1 MADAQ
6 RTIDLIF
13 NGVDKTG
20 AATLSALSNAEK
32 FSSSLQNITQ
42 PISDFT
48 VGAVKLEAGLLA
60 AGAAMTIFAVKAAA
74 DFDAN
79 FRQIST
85 IIDASDEDLNAFR
98 KSILE
103 YAKTSTASL
112 PEITEALGAAIGSGV
127 DYANSLEL
135 LSAAEKLSVATRTD
149 LQSTTKVLVS
159 TMNSYGLQTADAA
172 KLSDIF
178 FKIIDDGDIS
188 MGDLAES
195 FAKVAPVAKIA
206 GVPIEELGAAIATLT
221 AAGIKPAESMEAIR
235 AAISNIIS
243 PSKEGAELAAQLGIE
258 FKAAGLKANGLA
270 GILEQVKDKTGGN
283 AEQMK
288 VLFGSINGF
297 TAAATL
303 AGPQAAAFAEILKG
317 MGDATGATSAA
328 YAKMVT
334 ELGLSTKI
342 MVNAFEVLKVAIG
355 QPLLDEVGGVA
366 LAIANIFNAL
376 GVSVESGK
384 LKDLVKY
391 VEGLF
396 SQLQVT
402 LEAVAKNLPAALAK
416 ADFSG
421 FTKGIDAVIGA
432 FGKLFGSIDLKT
444 VDGLT
449 RAIELAGGGFLALS
463 KFTAGVIDAFKP
475 MFDLL
480 VKIAAEV
487 KNADTNFIKIAGN
500 VGGAAVQLNLLLGAF
515 NGLVPALETIVG
527 LMVAKQG
534 LSLVGALKTL
544 ETVLPSLSKG
554 LAGLGVVLALP
565 FAATEIY
572 KVAEAM
578 LAWKKAQEQLTD
590 AQDRSKTI
598 QGQVTQAVEEFAQRT
613 GLAVSSLEDIE
624 KLIADGKVVWSDS
637 AQAYVKA
644 ADALQDVRQEA
655 ERVSDPFGEAN
666 RKMLEASA
674 AAEKAAGGVGNLT
687 SASKDLVKVVPGIVP
702 IIDAATGEIVGYEQ
716 GLISAA
722 EAGRKLTAATESGA
736 PKLQTSGDVMAQLGK
751 KTSLTNAE
759 LIQLAQTV
767 KNAEIEL
774 EKIASNE
781 RLRNLELRVQID
793 VAQIEA
799 DTQRIEAMF
808 ESLNVSISSTGDV
821 IDAALGALKDVT
833 PNTAGFDLIE
843 RQLDVENERRQE
855 ALDLQKKL
863 TEAQIKEIEART
875 RAMQQGEGIIKI
887 DGAGLQPHLE
897 AIMWEMLKAIQVRVN
912 ADGLSMLL
920 GM

>member
-20 AATLSALSNAEK
+20 AATLAALSNAEK
-32 FSSSLQNITQ
+32 FSTSLQNITQ

-48 VGAVKLEAGLLA
+48 IGAVKLEAGLLA

-103 YAKTSTASL
+103 YAKSSTATL
-112 PEITEALGAAIGSGV
+112 PEVTAALGAAIGSGV
-127 DYANSLEL
+127 DYADSLEVL
-135 LSAAEKLSVATRTD
+135 AAAEKLSVATRAD
-149 LQSTTKVLVS
+149 LQATTKVLVS
-159 TMNSYGLQTADAA
+159 TMNSYGLETADLT

-188 MGDLAES
+188 MNDLAES
-195 FAKVAPVAKIA
+195 FARVAPVAKIA
-206 GVPIEELGAAIATLT
+206 GVPVEELGAAIATLT
-221 AAGIKPAESMEAIR
+221 AAGIKPAESIEAIR
-235 AAISNIIS
+235 AAIGNIIA

-258 FKAAGLKANGLA
+258 FNATGLKANGLA
-270 GILEQVKDKTGGN
+270 GILQQVSDKTGGN

-303 AGPQAAAFAEILKG
+303 AGPQAAAFAETLKG

-328 YAKMVT
+328 YAKMVA

-366 LAIANIFNAL
+366 LAIAKIFNAL
-376 GVSVESGK
+376 GASVEEGSLKK
-384 LKDLVKY
+384 LVEY

-396 SQLQVT
+396 GKLQVT
-402 LEAVAKNLPAALAK
+402 LEAVAQNLPAALAK

-487 KNADTNFIKIAGN
+487 KNADTSFIKIAGN
-500 VGGAAVQLNLLLGAF
+500 VGGAAVQLNLLLSAF
-515 NGLVPALETIVG
+515 NGLVPALEAIVN
-527 LMVAKQG
+527 LMVVKQG
-534 LSLVGALKTL
+534 LGLVGALKAL
-544 ETVLPSLSKG
+544 ETTLPGVARGLS
-554 LAGLGVVLALP
+554 GLGVALALP
-565 FAATEIY
+565 IAAYEVYEVVT
-572 KVAEAM
+572 AL
-578 LAWKKAQEQLTD
+578 LAWKKATDDLKD
-590 AQDRSKTI
+590 AQERSQNIQGLSIETIERFGQTTGIAVKTI
-598 QGQVTQAVEEFAQRT
+598 DEAMKLVDSGQ
-613 GLAVSSLEDIE
+613 
-624 KLIADGKVVWSDS
+624 VVWSD
-637 AQAYVKA
+637 AANGWVKVG
-644 ADALQDVRQEA
+644 DALAGAGEA
-655 ERVSDPFGEAN
+655 ASEAADPFGEAN
-666 RKMLEASA
+666 RAMLEAAKAAENA
-674 AAEKAAGGVGNLT
+674 AAGTSVLAGSQN
-687 SASKDLVKVVPGIVP
+687 
-702 IIDAATGEIVGYEQ
+702 
-716 GLISAA
+716 
-722 EAGRKLTAATESGA
+722 
-736 PKLQTSGDVMAQLGK
+736 
-751 KTSLTNAE
+751 
-759 LIQLAQTV
+759 
-767 KNAEIEL
+767 
-774 EKIASNE
+774 
-781 RLRNLELRVQID
+781 
-793 VAQIEA
+793 
-799 DTQRIEAMF
+799 
-808 ESLNVSISSTGDV
+808 
-821 IDAALGALKDVT
+821 
-833 PNTAGFDLIE
+833 
-843 RQLDVENERRQE
+843 
-855 ALDLQKKL
+855 
-863 TEAQIKEIEART
+863 
-875 RAMQQGEGIIKI
+875 
-887 DGAGLQPHLE
+887 
-897 AIMWEMLKAIQVRVN
+897 W
-912 ADGLSMLL
+912 
-920 GM
+920 